1 MNKTQFDQLFNKAF
15 KDSWTQAYEGIPL
28 PSQKLLQE
36 STKKMMAILDGANS
50 LTSKRSLLENP
61 S

>member
-15 KDSWTQAYEGIPL
+15 KDSWTQAYECVPL

-36 STKKMMAILDGANS
+36 STKKMMAILDR
-50 LTSKRSLLENP
+50 TSCLPNNRSLIENP